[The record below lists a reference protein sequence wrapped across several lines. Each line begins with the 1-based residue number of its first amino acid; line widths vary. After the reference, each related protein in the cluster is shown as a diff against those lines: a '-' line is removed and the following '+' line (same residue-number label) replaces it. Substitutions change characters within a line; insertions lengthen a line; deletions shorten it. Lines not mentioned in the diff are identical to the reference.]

1 MIKKKMGRPAG
12 AKTRA
17 AKGYGESLHILNLQ
31 TEIES
36 KNFKISSL
44 EHQAIGY
51 KAVIDYLEHK
61 LS

>member
-1 MIKKKMGRPAG
+1 MIKKKIGRPEG
-12 AKTRA
+12 SKTKA
-17 AKGYGESLHILNLQ
+17 AKGYGESLHILALQ
-31 TEIES
+31 TELES

>member
-51 KAVIDYLEHK
+51 KAVID
-61 LS
+61 

>member
-1 MIKKKMGRPAG
+1 MIKKKIGRPAASKKG
-12 AKTRA
+12 A
-17 AKGYGESLHILNLQ
+17 AKGYGESLHIMNLQ
-31 TEIES
+31 TELEG
-36 KNFKISSL
+36 KNFKIANL

>member
-1 MIKKKMGRPAG
+1 MIKKKIGRPEG
-12 AKTRA
+12 SKTKAEKR
-17 AKGYGESLHILNLQ
+17 YGESLHILALQ
-31 TEIES
+31 TELES
-36 KNFKISSL
+36 KNFKIVNL

>member
-12 AKTRA
+12 AKKRA
-17 AKGYGESLHILNLQ
+17 AKVYGESLHILNLQ
-31 TEIES
+31 TELES